1 MFLSRIVSIAAPRS
15 IMELGSHNFSDEDDD
30 FGILR
35 PSATER
41 DPELE
46 YLNVE
51 TYGHYDIR
59 FSRVTWG
66 ARKL

>member
-1 MFLSRIVSIAAPRS
+1 
-15 IMELGSHNFSDEDDD
+15 MELGARIHNFSDEDDD

-35 PSATER
+35 PFATET

-51 TYGHYDIR
+51 TYGIR
-59 FSRVTWG
+59 FSRVT
-66 ARKL
+66 